1 MKYLDP
7 ISTIM
12 TSNVKTI
19 DINDSLYDA
28 KSIMLRK
35 KIRHLP
41 VLNKT
46 RLVGILSLT
55 DIMRLSFG
63 QVFVGQ
69 EDTDQA
75 MMDMLNI
82 EQIMREH
89 PRTIDEK
96 MTIQDAAEI
105 FALEEFHALP
115 VVGLKGLVGIVTTTD
130 LIKYFIK
137 D

>member
-19 DINDSLYDA
+19 DIKDSLYDA

-55 DIMRLSFG
+55 YIMRLSFG
-63 QVFVGQ
+63 QLFVGQ

>member
-7 ISTIM
+7 ISTIK

-19 DINDSLYDA
+19 DIKDSLYDA

-55 DIMRLSFG
+55 YIMRLSFG
-63 QVFVGQ
+63 QLFVGQ

>member
-1 MKYLDP
+1 MKYSDP
-7 ISTIM
+7 VSTIM
-12 TSNVKTI
+12 TTNVKTV

-41 VLNKT
+41 VLNNT

-89 PRTIDEK
+89 PRTVDEK
-96 MTIQDAAEI
+96 MTIQEVAQI
-105 FALEEFHALP
+105 FTLEEFHALP
-115 VVGLKGLVGIVTTTD
+115 VVGLKGLVGIITTTD

>member
-7 ISTIM
+7 ISTIK

-105 FALEEFHALP
+105 FAQEEYHALP

>member
-19 DINDSLYDA
+19 DIKDSLYDA

>member
-82 EQIMREH
+82 EQTMREH

-96 MTIQDAAEI
+96 MTIQDTAEI

>member
-1 MKYLDP
+1 MKYPDP
-7 ISTIM
+7 VSTIM
-12 TSNVKTI
+12 TSNVKTV

-46 RLVGILSLT
+46 KLVGILSLT

-89 PRTIDEK
+89 PRTVDEK
-96 MTIQDAAEI
+96 MTIEDVAKI
-105 FALEEFHALP
+105 FATEEFHALP
-115 VVGLKGLVGIVTTTD
+115 VVGLKGLVGIITTTD
-130 LIKYFIK
+130 LIKYFLK